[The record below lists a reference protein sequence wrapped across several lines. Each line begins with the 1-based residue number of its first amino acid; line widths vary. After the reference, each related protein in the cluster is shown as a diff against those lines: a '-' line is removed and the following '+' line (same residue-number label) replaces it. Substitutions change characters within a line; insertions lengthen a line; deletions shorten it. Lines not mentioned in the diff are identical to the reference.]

1 MAGRPYLFNPDERLD
16 ELHWV
21 LSYHVHHLGRM
32 ADEMDRLSLPQ
43 AAKDFRQSV
52 ATWDRLLQEIEDARG
67 IGRRQQG
74 RTRPGLFPSAAL
86 AGTRPSG
93 APRRPAASSRSRA
106 LRLNQHGPNLRRGT
120 SKCHR
125 KPLLG

>member
-43 AAKDFRQSV
+43 AAQGLPSVGDHLGQAAPGNRRRQ
-52 ATWDRLLQEIEDARG
+52 G
-67 IGRRQQG
+67 HGRR
-74 RTRPGLFPSAAL
+74 
-86 AGTRPSG
+86 
-93 APRRPAASSRSRA
+93 
-106 LRLNQHGPNLRRGT
+106 
-120 SKCHR
+120 
-125 KPLLG
+125 

>member
-1 MAGRPYLFNPDERLD
+1 MAVHPYLFNPDERLN

-32 ADEMDRLSLPQ
+32 ADEMDRLSLLQ

-52 ATWDRLLQEIEDARG
+52 AIWDRLLQDIEDARG
-67 IGRRQQG
+67 MPARATSHAAVPSPER
-74 RTRPGLFPSAAL
+74 RTR
-86 AGTRPSG
+86 
-93 APRRPAASSRSRA
+93 RRPPQRCSTSPGNVVKTRA
-106 LRLNQHGPNLRRGT
+106 LCLNQHGPNLRRGT

-125 KPLLG
+125 KPWLG